1 MSIKYSDLS
10 LSLTK
15 SISKI
20 DKKSEGIYF
29 TPPSMVNKTLQI
41 LEPYIDNVL
50 TILEPSCGSC
60 EYITALHERFPQC
73 EIVGFETNKTIFQ
86 SIQSIAL
93 SNFNIHLYNQDYL
106 LYQSQTS
113 YDLII
118 GNPPYLVVKKQ
129 SVSKEYY
136 DYFDGRPNI
145 FILFLIKS
153 LKLLS
158 PNGILSFILPKS
170 FLSCLYYDKTRKYIT
185 KYFNILVII
194 ECEDNYIETKQETIL
209 FIVQKRTFDVDIII
223 ESNTKYVLE
232 VNNYTI
238 FGRQESICELKGL
251 YENSTSLS
259 RLRFTV
265 SVGSVVWNQQKSML
279 TDDPTKTLLIY
290 SSDISD
296 NKLKPKSYSN
306 DSKKNY
312 INKHGNNEPIL
323 VLNRGYGVGSYN
335 FEYCLIEGGFKYLI
349 ENHLICI
356 KYPNNGCEHLDIS
369 QLISLYTQI
378 TLSFDNE
385 KTKRFIELYFGN
397 NAINTTEIAHILPI
411 YM

>member
-145 FILFLIKS
+145 FVLFLIKS

-296 NKLKPKSYSN
+296 NKLNPKSYSN

-335 FEYCLIEGGFKYLI
+335 FEYCLIEGGFQYLI